1 MSSRPPSTRH
11 RRESLLCALL
21 LTLAAFS
28 TAPLPARA
36 EQALLL
42 LDPIGVAGTRALV
55 AEIDRAGGRVEHVVP
70 GRALIGRFD
79 DATLPAIASL
89 DGVRAIYPE
98 GSVPEVAA
106 DADALDRGIAGAWR
120 QWNALR
126 TGEVDEEA
134 ALRVGTPLAGD
145 AAIAPRGEGPGGK
158 ALAPPPGANF
168 FDTSEF
174 MLGSVTIVVLCPE
187 SDGSI
192 DANQEDWT
200 PAEEANV
207 TAEIMNGM
215 AWWTAR
221 AADIGASLS
230 FVYDFRFSIDQG
242 YEPITRPSGNNN
254 LWVGATMTAL
264 GYTAFGNHFDNT
276 RDLLNDERDTFGTDW
291 AVAMFVIDDTIDPDN
306 HFTAGFFAF
315 SYYGG
320 PYLWMTYDEDGWGN
334 ANMDMISAHELGH
347 SFYALDEYA
356 SSGCTCTLSQGYLN
370 GRNQNCDATCSSNI
384 PNCIMRSSTAP
395 IGSNIL
401 EFNSAKQVGLLDAD
415 SDLIANILDTFPE
428 TALDPYGSDTTA
440 DWTPTY
446 TGTAV
451 AVPKDNLN
459 TIGQRNDIT
468 LNTIS
473 LVEFRV
479 DGGSWSA
486 ATPGDGSFD
495 SASEAFT
502 FTTGPLANGPHVLEA
517 RAAQANGNAEEQSA
531 ADTLVVIGS
540 PVSVGT
546 STIGS
551 ADRLSAQPSLSR
563 GAFTF
568 RFGLAAPSRV
578 RVAVYSPEGRAVAHL
593 MDRELAAGPHAIPWD
608 GRPSGGAP
616 APAGVYFVRLDAPGR
631 SESARIVVV
640 R

>member
-1 MSSRPPSTRH
+1 
-11 RRESLLCALL
+11 
-21 LTLAAFS
+21 
-28 TAPLPARA
+28 
-36 EQALLL
+36 
-42 LDPIGVAGTRALV
+42 
-55 AEIDRAGGRVEHVVP
+55 
-70 GRALIGRFD
+70 
-79 DATLPAIASL
+79 
-89 DGVRAIYPE
+89 
-98 GSVPEVAA
+98 
-106 DADALDRGIAGAWR
+106 
-120 QWNALR
+120 
-126 TGEVDEEA
+126 
-134 ALRVGTPLAGD
+134 
-145 AAIAPRGEGPGGK
+145 
-158 ALAPPPGANF
+158 
-168 FDTSEF
+168 
-174 MLGSVTIVVLCPE
+174 
-187 SDGSI
+187 
-192 DANQEDWT
+192 
-200 PAEEANV
+200 
-207 TAEIMNGM
+207 
-215 AWWTAR
+215 
-221 AADIGASLS
+221 
-230 FVYDFRFSIDQG
+230 
-242 YEPITRPSGNNN
+242 
-254 LWVGATMTAL
+254 
-264 GYTAFGNHFDNT
+264 
-276 RDLLNDERDTFGTDW
+276 
-291 AVAMFVIDDTIDPDN
+291 
-306 HFTAGFFAF
+306 
-315 SYYGG
+315 
-320 PYLWMTYDEDGWGN
+320 
-334 ANMDMISAHELGH
+334 
-347 SFYALDEYA
+347 
-356 SSGCTCTLSQGYLN
+356 
-370 GRNQNCDATCSSNI
+370 
-384 PNCIMRSSTAP
+384 
-395 IGSNIL
+395 
-401 EFNSAKQVGLLDAD
+401 
-415 SDLIANILDTFPE
+415 
-428 TALDPYGSDTTA
+428 
-440 DWTPTY
+440 
-446 TGTAV
+446 
-451 AVPKDNLN
+451 VPKDNLN